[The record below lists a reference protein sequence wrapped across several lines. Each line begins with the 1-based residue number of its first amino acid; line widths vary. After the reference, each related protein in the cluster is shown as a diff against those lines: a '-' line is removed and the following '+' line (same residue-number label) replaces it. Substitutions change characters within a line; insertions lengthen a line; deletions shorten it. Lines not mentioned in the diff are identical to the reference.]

1 MFQYAF
7 LVFAGLATVYYLTF
21 VSHEY
26 LTTSKNQKMIGTYM
40 WENVVQPLLNLCL
53 ISVCSYIHT

>member
-40 WENVVQPLLNLCL
+40 WENVVQPLLNL
-53 ISVCSYIHT
+53 SD